1 MLQLLVPNVDN
12 EKIFEKIAERK
23 TYKNSHCKEC
33 EDDRSICS
41 ICCHGKRG
49 KMLHLKKRVF
59 ERYKVYFENR
69 DNLVLIQPL
78 KLMVGEEKKI
88 MREAYESSKTFQK
101 VKKQIFDLSMYIF
114 LGLVAAS
121 SIGG

>member
-59 ERYKVYFENR
+59 ESFNSAVKTYGGRRKENHAGS
-69 DNLVLIQPL
+69 V
-78 KLMVGEEKKI
+78 
-88 MREAYESSKTFQK
+88 
-101 VKKQIFDLSMYIF
+101 
-114 LGLVAAS
+114 
-121 SIGG
+121 